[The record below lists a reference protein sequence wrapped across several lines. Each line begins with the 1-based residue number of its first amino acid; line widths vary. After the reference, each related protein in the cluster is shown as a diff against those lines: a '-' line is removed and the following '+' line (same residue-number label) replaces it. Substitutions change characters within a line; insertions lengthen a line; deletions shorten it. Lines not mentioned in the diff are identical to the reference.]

1 MENKNKMKNFIITL
15 LILFGI
21 IPLFSQNIQL
31 KFFINDKE
39 RQLNNNFSVYF
50 LGIDSI
56 QKVIYKP
63 IINGNKF
70 ILPNFEFEQVIFIF
84 QYKNKYYFI
93 DYNNYNLNNDMEI
106 EIKFFKNNFYKYIN
120 YDPLFDNKNTD
131 AILRVL
137 FEPKN
142 FETIVMTKFIKNRKQ
157 YFYGSKMFFKN
168 FLKP

>member
-1 MENKNKMKNFIITL
+1 MKNFIITL

-84 QYKNKYYFI
+84 QYKNKWF
-93 DYNNYNLNNDMEI
+93 YN
-106 EIKFFKNNFYKYIN
+106 
-120 YDPLFDNKNTD
+120 
-131 AILRVL
+131 VL
-137 FEPKN
+137 S
-142 FETIVMTKFIKNRKQ
+142 
-157 YFYGSKMFFKN
+157 G
-168 FLKP
+168 